1 MATFIVGAI
10 VAVAL
15 FFAIRHVYHNFRDGK
30 EDCAG
35 ACGGRRQD
43 ICVPLINHQDN
54 SKRLPPEWR
63 AACQRNP
70 PRLAVKTAWSGGIL
84 MP

>member
-35 ACGGRRQD
+35 ACGGNCAQ
-43 ICVPLINHQDN
+43 CMLHLKVQKH
-54 SKRLPPEWR
+54 
-63 AACQRNP
+63 
-70 PRLAVKTAWSGGIL
+70 
-84 MP
+84 